1 MNSTYGSSDALAEH
15 RERIVKLPHYGPLA
29 TPPAPLHNRGYQQGR
44 LLRRVE
50 LSTIHKSRK
59 SRPRVLRFRVVL
71 TEGDTKRL
79 EWQMS

>member
-1 MNSTYGSSDALAEH
+1 
-15 RERIVKLPHYGPLA
+15 VKLAHYRPLA
-29 TPPAPLHNRGYQQGR
+29 TPPAPLHNRGYQRGR

-50 LSTIHKSRK
+50 VCRIHKSPK
-59 SRPRVLRFRVVL
+59 KDQPLGLRFRVVL